1 MTFKRKTIELMD
13 FPARDV
19 TSMQASVV
27 CHALYTAGEER
38 KEKIP
43 LTDDQKLVQMKWVYF
58 ILKMLLQ
65 VSDLIAHS
73 LVLIQLWTPIVY

>member
-1 MTFKRKTIELMD
+1 MD

-58 ILKMLLQ
+58 NLKM
-65 VSDLIAHS
+65 
-73 LVLIQLWTPIVY
+73 